1 VNKVPLCA
9 NKLLQEQ
16 LRDRMGFE
24 GIVITDW
31 SVAPI
36 IDGPLLT
43 HIASIRW
50 PFVDSGA
57 IGMMTGN
64 HHWNHSNG
72 TAYTPVEATAAAMA
86 AGTVS
91 VT

>member
-43 HIASIRW
+43 HSASIR
-50 PFVDSGA
+50 SSRA
-57 IGMMTGN
+57 
-64 HHWNHSNG
+64 H
-72 TAYTPVEATAAAMA
+72 Y
-86 AGTVS
+86 
-91 VT
+91 